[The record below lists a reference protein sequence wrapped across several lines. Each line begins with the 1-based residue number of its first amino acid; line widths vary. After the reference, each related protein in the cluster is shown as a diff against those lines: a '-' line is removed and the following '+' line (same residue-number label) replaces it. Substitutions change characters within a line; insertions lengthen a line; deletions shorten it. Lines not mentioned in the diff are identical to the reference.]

1 MANTDTG
8 SLASLISPIVQEA
21 LFTANERS
29 IMRGLVREYTVANNT
44 GKIAQVPVY
53 PVVSAADINEGTD
66 MAGSSDHDQ
75 TITTTTRNLELKE
88 VGLMTNLTDFI
99 RDTSEQNVVSHLGR
113 IFGEA
118 IAKKIDSDL
127 TAQFTNFNQ
136 TVGATAAGRNLT
148 IEDLFQAAG
157 ELKIDNAPG
166 PYYGVFH
173 PKAIYDVKKA
183 LTNTFSGA
191 QNITDL
197 GNEAMRSGFVGT
209 IAGIQIFESNN
220 VAVDGSDD
228 AIGAVFSQ
236 DALGIA
242 MQNDLTMEMQRNA
255 SLRAEEVVA
264 TARYGVGILINEYG
278 AKLPSDATFTGGT
291 S

>member
-1 MANTDTG
+1 MANSTTT

-29 IMRGLVREYTVANNT
+29 IMRGLVREYTVGNNT

-53 PVVSAADINEGTD
+53 PVVSAEDLTEGTD
-66 MAGSSDHDQ
+66 MSGTSADQ
-75 TITTTTRNLELKE
+75 TITTTTKNITLKE
-88 VGLMTNLTDFI
+88 VGIMTNLTDFI

-127 TAQFTNFNQ
+127 IGLFTGFS
-136 TVGATAAGRNLT
+136 TEKGPGAGAELT
-148 IEDLFQAAG
+148 IQDLFEAAA
-157 ELKIDNAPG
+157 ELQTNNAPG
-166 PYYGVFH
+166 AYHGVFH
-173 PKAIYDVKKA
+173 PKQIFNVKKA

-191 QNITDL
+191 NNLSDV
-197 GNEAMRSGFVGT
+197 GNEAMRAGFVGQ
-209 IAGIQIFESNN
+209 IAGINIYESSN
-220 VAVDGSDD
+220 VSVDSSDD
-228 AIGAVFSQ
+228 SIGAVFSTE
-236 DALGIA
+236 ALGLA

-264 TARYGVGILINEYG
+264 TARYGVAELIDTYG
-278 AKLPSDATFTGGT
+278 VKLTADTLAN
-291 S
+291 

>member
-1 MANTDTG
+1 MATTKTTD
-8 SLASLISPIVQEA
+8 LASLISPIVQEA

-53 PVVSAADINEGTD
+53 PVVTAEDLVEGTD
-66 MAGSSDHDQ
+66 MSGSTADQ
-75 TITTTTRNLELKE
+75 TITTTTESITLKE
-88 VGLMTNLTDFI
+88 VGIMTNLTDFI

-113 IFGEA
+113 LFGEA
-118 IAKKIDSDL
+118 IAKKIDTDL
-127 TAQFTNFNQ
+127 IGLFANFNQ
-136 TVGATAAGRNLT
+136 TVGSTAAGRNLS
-148 IEDLFQAAG
+148 IEDLFQAAA
-157 ELKIDNAPG
+157 ELKLDNAPG

-220 VAVDGSDD
+220 VAVDSSDD
-228 AIGAVFSQ
+228 AIGSVFSQ
-236 DALGIA
+236 DSLGLAL
-242 MQNDLTMEMQRNA
+242 QNDLSMEMQRNA
-255 SLRAEEVVA
+255 SLRSEEVVA
-264 TARYGVGILINEYG
+264 TARYGVGILINGYG
-278 AKLPSDATFTGGT
+278 TKLPSDATFTGG
-291 S
+291 SA